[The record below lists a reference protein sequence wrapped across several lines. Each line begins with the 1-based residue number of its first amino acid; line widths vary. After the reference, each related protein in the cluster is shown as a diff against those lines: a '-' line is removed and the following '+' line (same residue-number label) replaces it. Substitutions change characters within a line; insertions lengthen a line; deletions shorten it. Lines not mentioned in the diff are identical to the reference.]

1 MAPLN
6 LVGTDNRHSQRFYRV
21 MLSILANRIILGL
34 RGVLLKGETDA
45 DMANVELTK
54 VNVFTTK
61 RLTIGHSSPTTPN
74 RGFFRPSYLH
84 SEVVASDDIW
94 KEDETNYAASIKGE
108 AI

>member
-1 MAPLN
+1 
-6 LVGTDNRHSQRFYRV
+6 
-21 MLSILANRIILGL
+21 MLSMLANRMILNL

-45 DMANVELTK
+45 DIANVELTK

-61 RLTIGHSSPTTPN
+61 RLTIRPSAPTSPTTPN

-84 SEVVASDDIW
+84 SEVIAPDDNW

-108 AI
+108 AF